1 MATSLKPEMRALSD
15 PVQAALLKAAQRKQR
30 CAKPKD
36 PETDEGLRSLR
47 VAWDVV
53 TDVWCNHYPKLS
65 Q

>member
-53 TDVWCNHYPKLS
+53 TDV
-65 Q
+65 